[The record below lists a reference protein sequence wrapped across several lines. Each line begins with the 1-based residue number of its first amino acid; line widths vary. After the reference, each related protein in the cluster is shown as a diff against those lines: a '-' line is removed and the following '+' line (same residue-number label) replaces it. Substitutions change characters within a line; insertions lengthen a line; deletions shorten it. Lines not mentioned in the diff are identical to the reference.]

1 YNYNHL
7 NDITIGYNRK
17 MEQNVNIYS
26 AFLQNEWRTDRWGIL
41 IGGRLDKHSMVHNV
55 IFSPRANLRFNPSE
69 HVNLRLTYSSGF
81 RAPQAYDEDMHIAI
95 VGGERVVTVLAPNLK
110 QESSN
115 SLSASADLYYT
126 FGSVQT
132 NFLVEAFYTDL
143 RDVFVLRQ
151 LDHTD
156 GEGNAVLERCNGSG
170 AKVIGINVEAKA
182 GFSSKLQAQ
191 VGITLQRS
199 RYDKLTLWSD
209 NPDVPGVRR
218 MFRTPDA
225 YGYLTVSYLPIRP
238 LNISLS
244 ATYSGNML
252 VQHLEGSGT
261 DIDKAVTTPSFFDAN
276 LKVSYDFKIFH
287 YSTLRLSLGMQNIF
301 NSYQRDF
308 DCGPLRDSGYIYGPT
323 HPRSLFTG
331 ISLTI

>member
-1 YNYNHL
+1 MSSEWWTTGYKNRYSVYASMQDIRRKSYYGADMDLNAYGKTHDLVALGGGQYIHSFDKLLFMPAEFTAGIEYNYNHL

-69 HVNLRLTYSSGF
+69 HINLRLTYSSGF

-95 VGGERVVTVLAPNLK
+95 VGGERVVTILAPNLK

-115 SLSASADLYYT
+115 SVSASVDLYYT

-132 NFLVEAFYTDL
+132 NFLVEAFYTGL

-151 LDHTD
+151 LDQPD
-156 GEGNAVLERCNGSG
+156 SEGNAVLERCNGSG
-170 AKVIGINVEAKA
+170 AKVMGINVEGKA
-182 GFSSKLQAQ
+182 GFSSKIQAQ
-191 VGITLQRS
+191 AGITLQRS

-225 YGYLTVSYLPIRP
+225 YGYLTVSYLPVRP

-244 ATYSGNML
+244 ATYSGSML
-252 VQHLEGSGT
+252 VQH
-261 DIDKAVTTPSFFDAN
+261 IDRR
-276 LKVSYDFKIFH
+276 I
-287 YSTLRLSLGMQNIF
+287 
-301 NSYQRDF
+301 
-308 DCGPLRDSGYIYGPT
+308 GYRY
-323 HPRSLFTG
+323 
-331 ISLTI
+331 